1 MTASGFPAA
10 EEDAKPGINP
20 ALIGGAIA
28 VVGLLGAAYLGF
40 TQVKPAWERQQSLK
54 QEIETKTLQ
63 KQQAPQIAQQREE
76 ANANKAIAEQQRA
89 EVSSLFADPQ
99 TLDTLLLDLN
109 REVQKRQGVELNRF
123 QPSTDPPKVLTETT
137 YGPQV
142 AGKLKT
148 KDYQVEL
155 KGTFD
160 QTRLVLLAMERLQPL
175 LVVKEFKTQV
185 DQASQEV
192 VYSQG
197 RLVTRGAP
205 QLTTTMTLQALL
217 ANPTQPAPAPSPAPA
232 PAPAPAP

>member
-1 MTASGFPAA
+1 MTYTGEFAASDKGV
-10 EEDAKPGINP
+10 EEKPGINP

-28 VVGLLGAAYLGF
+28 VIGLIGAAYLGF
-40 TQVKPAWERQQSLK
+40 TQVKPAWERQQTLT

-63 KQQAPQIAQQREE
+63 SQQAAEIERQQQEAIANREE
-76 ANANKAIAEQQRA
+76 AERQRQ
-89 EVSSLFADPQ
+89 EVASLFADPR

-109 REVQKRQGVELNRF
+109 REVQQRQGVELTRF
-123 QPSTDPPKVLTETT
+123 QPSTDPPKVLAEST

-148 KDYQVEL
+148 KDYQLEL

-175 LVVKEFKTQV
+175 LVVREFKTQV
-185 DQASQEV
+185 DQGSQEV

-205 QLTTTMTLQALL
+205 LLTTNMTIEALL
-217 ANPTQPAPAPSPAPA
+217 ANPTTPAASPSPSPQ
-232 PAPAPAP
+232 

>member
-1 MTASGFPAA
+1 MTYTGEFAASDKGV
-10 EEDAKPGINP
+10 EEKSGINP

-28 VVGLLGAAYLGF
+28 VVGLIGAAYLGF
-40 TQVKPAWERQQSLK
+40 TQVKPAWERQQTLT

-63 KQQAPQIAQQREE
+63 SQQAAEIERQQQEAIANREE
-76 ANANKAIAEQQRA
+76 AERQRQ
-89 EVSSLFADPQ
+89 EVASLFADPR

-109 REVQKRQGVELNRF
+109 REVQQRQGVELTRF
-123 QPSTDPPKVLTETT
+123 QPSTDPPKVLTEST

-148 KDYQVEL
+148 KDYQLEL
-155 KGTFD
+155 RGTFD

-175 LVVKEFKTQV
+175 LVVREFRTQV
-185 DQASQEV
+185 DQTSQEV

-205 QLTTTMTLQALL
+205 LLTTNMTIEALL
-217 ANPTQPAPAPSPAPA
+217 ANPTTPAASPSPSPQ
-232 PAPAPAP
+232 